1 MGAVLVPLHGLASRH
16 DLPLPFPLVVA
27 GAGVALLVSFVLLIF
42 AWRRPRFTPRPG
54 LLLGGLSRVWNVP
67 AVRWV
72 VRLAVLVLYLLV
84 LAALFVGP
92 DLLTN
97 PVFGFVYVIIW
108 VGLVP
113 LSLLLGPVWRALNP
127 LRTVHELLTRAAR
140 VDPDEGLVRLS
151 RGVGVWPAA
160 VALIG
165 YAWLE
170 LVQPDRATAP
180 VLRLWA
186 ATWLVGGI
194 LGAVVFGRRWIAAA
208 DPFEAYAGSVAR
220 LSWLSS
226 DRDPADGSRR
236 LRAVNPLRNLSGW
249 TAPPGSAA
257 LVSVLLGST
266 AFDSFA
272 NTTWWVRTIQ
282 TVSMPSTL
290 FATIGLLIMS
300 AIVFGSFFLASAAMR
315 PWTDRPVR
323 ELPPLMAPS
332 VVPIVIG
339 YAFAHYFTLLV
350 VQSQQ
355 FMINLS
361 DPFGLGWNLF
371 GTAELGVNAH
381 LYDHPT
387 VIAFVQLGAIIA
399 GHVLGIVAA
408 HERAVQVLRRGGTI
422 AGQVLMLVLMIGYT
436 CAGLILLFSP

>member
-1 MGAVLVPLHGLASRH
+1 MVPLHGIASRH
-16 DLPLPFPLVVA
+16 DLPLPFPLVVT
-27 GAGVALLVSFVLLIF
+27 GAGVALLVSFVLLAF

-54 LLLGGLSRVWNVP
+54 QLLAGLSRTWNVP

-72 VRLAVLVLYLLV
+72 ARLAVLALYLLV
-84 LAALFVGP
+84 LAALFVGK

-140 VDPDEGLVRLS
+140 LDPDDGLVRLP
-151 RGVGVWPAA
+151 RTVGVWPAA
-160 VALIG
+160 AALIG

-170 LVQPDRATAP
+170 LVQPERATAP
-180 VLRLWA
+180 VLRFWA
-186 ATWLVGGI
+186 MSWLVGGI

-208 DPFEAYAGSVAR
+208 DPFEAYASSVSR

-226 DRDPADGSRR
+226 DTDPVDGTRR
-236 LRAVNPLRNLSGW
+236 LSAVNPLRNLSGW
-249 TAPPGSAA
+249 TAPPGTAA
-257 LVSVLLGST
+257 VVSVLLGST

-282 TVSMPSTL
+282 TVSMPSIL
-290 FATIGLLIMS
+290 FATIGLLVMIL
-300 AIVFGSFFLASAAMR
+300 IVFGSFGLACAAMR
-315 PWTDRPVR
+315 PWTDHRVR
-323 ELPPLMAPS
+323 ELPRLMAPS

-339 YAFAHYFTLLV
+339 YAVAHYFTLLV

-355 FMINLS
+355 FTINLS
-361 DPFGLGWNLF
+361 DPFGLGWNIF
-371 GTAELGVNAH
+371 GTAELGVNAQ

-387 VIAFVQLGAIIA
+387 VIAFVQLGAIIG

-408 HERAVQVLRRGGTI
+408 HERAVQIVRRGGAV
-422 AGQVLMLVLMIGYT
+422 AGQVPMLVLMIGYT